1 MPPVSV
7 DDVKISS
14 NGNSVTIGDS
24 VKIVVSG
31 SSPTRVKVSR
41 DNMSSEQVIKLN
53 DLNTKNSNST
63 PIPKKSEGNHL
74 NGKYGIIEI
83 MMVMA
88 NYVVKP
94 TTDSTLNVVLLHQ
107 TRRREPRRRSKLRA
121 RRMLRG

>member
-1 MPPVSV
+1 MILLHVSSHPNILQPHFLYLSHISVVLASVMPPVSV

-41 DNMSSEQVIKLN
+41 DNISSEQVIKLN
-53 DLNTKNSNST
+53 DLNTKNSTSA

-74 NGKYGIIEI
+74 NRK
-83 MMVMA
+83 
-88 NYVVKP
+88 
-94 TTDSTLNVVLLHQ
+94 
-107 TRRREPRRRSKLRA
+107 
-121 RRMLRG
+121 